1 VAHLLEQSFLTRR
14 SIRYQ
19 MMERLMR
26 RPHMVRTEL
35 CRHGFEARAFPG
47 QKQTLTI
54 RFERFHAIGVL
65 CGLRQAIEIGREALL
80 LRAWC
85 RSTGAPADRVQGE
98 RSNRC

>member
-1 VAHLLEQSFLTRR
+1 MAHLLEQSFVTPR

-26 RPHMVRTEL
+26 LPHIVRSQP
-35 CRHGFEARAFPG
+35 CRHGFDALAFPG

-54 RFERFHAIGVL
+54 RFQRFHAIGVL

-80 LRAWC
+80 LCAWR
-85 RSTGAPADRVQGE
+85 RSIGAHADRVQGE
-98 RSNRC
+98 RCNRY